1 MDHFV
6 LLIAHHGY
14 LVLFLVVLA
23 EAIDIPLPASLA
35 MVAGGAAAA
44 AGDLRAPVV
53 FLVAVIALLL
63 GDSIVYFMGRYMG
76 WALLGFLCKV
86 SVNPETCILR
96 SAELFYKRGK
106 TTLIIAKFIPGINT
120 MAPPLAGSMRM
131 RFEQFLWLDF
141 LGASLYT
148 LAYGGLGYVFH
159 RFLTAIARAIGAA
172 GHVAG
177 MGIAIVVA
185 GYAGYRFWLYYK
197 NRVYRIVPR
206 VQIQELLG
214 KLKSEEG
221 DKILIVDV
229 RSHGYYDSKA
239 ARIKGSIRIEPNNLN
254 EEIKHLPKDKDIYLY
269 CTCVR
274 EATSARVAH
283 MLREKGFNAFVLVGG
298 LTAWRKAGQAIET
311 VPEDDLVH
319 LPTFN

>member
-1 MDHFV
+1 MDHLIV
-6 LLIAHHGY
+6 LIAHHGY
-14 LVLFLVVLA
+14 LVIFLIVLA
-23 EAIDIPLPASLA
+23 EALDMPLPASLA
-35 MVAGGAAAA
+35 LIAAGAAAA
-44 AGDLRAPVV
+44 SGALRAPLV
-53 FLVAVIALLL
+53 FLFAISALLL
-63 GDSIVYFMGRYMG
+63 GDSIIYFLGRYMG

-120 MAPPLAGSMRM
+120 MAPPLAGSMKM
-131 RFEQFLWLDF
+131 RFEQFLWFDF
-141 LGASLYT
+141 VGASLYV
-148 LAYGGLGYVFH
+148 LAYGALGYVFH
-159 RFLTAIARAIGAA
+159 RFLTAIARALGAA

-177 MGIAIVVA
+177 IGVLIVLA
-185 GYAGYRFWLYYK
+185 GYAAYRFWLYYK
-197 NRVYRIVPR
+197 NRIYRVVPR
-206 VQIQELLG
+206 VQIGELTE

-221 DKILIVDV
+221 EKILLVDV
-229 RSHGYYDSKA
+229 RSHGYYDARA

-298 LTAWRKAGQAIET
+298 LTAWRKAGLAVET

-319 LPTFN
+319 LPTFS